1 MINFVAIIK
10 ANKRDKSNHSKK
22 QQTHLLTNFSIYE
35 KTQNHANIGP
45 FWRSIGGGCSDY
57 DDDIKSLNNRVDELT
72 NTVALKADASAVT
85 ALQQRFDAIDF
96 SKFATNDAL
105 AAAIDGLKSTYV
117 TKSDLNSELAKYA
130 SQDDLK
136 NVQDQIDAIIRDYA
150 KKTDVDKVQTA
161 LDAYKQS
168 VDAVLGGLD
177 GKSVAEYVAAQM
189 AILNGRIE
197 TVEGDITIINGQ
209 IETINGNIETVN
221 RRIEA
226 LEGISFVSPEDLA
239 QAVTK
244 LEGAIAACVKS
255 EDLPGILEDYATKT
269 WVEEAIEAY
278 IEAALNDQIA
288 KAIDT
293 KIADAEKTIKEDVL
307 VLVGD
312 QFGSYMSEY
321 LSDTESVKELLGVT
335 SGDVLKQMQ
344 NSDSEF
350 AKAIIKLANDSMGE
364 DINTAKVDI
373 EDIKK
378 QLAAHE
384 ERLNGLDE
392 VVSALKGRIQAIVN
406 VPMDSYGRTVVDNY
420 QINGKYLWGD
430 KVSAVLTYH
439 VAPAVKVAQIVK
451 AYNEKD
457 ANWTF
462 SILDEEL
469 TRAAQTAILGM
480 EEVDGKLAVKVSI
493 PNNDGKKHALALQVD
508 YKTVNETG
516 DELDDATAISD
527 FACIYKKN
535 VNCEIQLGTFA
546 EDGKFTEAPAGAV
559 SHEIEYT
566 SKEPVSVK
574 MDYAVYDTSNK
585 KYMTIEEVNKMI
597 KEAEG
602 SEEDVLSVDYTVEP
616 QFAGEEDP
624 LRKAF
629 VYDEG
634 KLEVTLGEEAN
645 LNIGET
651 LTLKAAVKVNL
662 NGEKLSP
669 ITKDIDVTIIGKNGG
684 DIIVND
690 MTMPWT
696 YEAATGGI
704 DFDAEPYKA
713 VFATDYTAAE
723 GNPTLAEILAGD
735 CTSSEVMN
743 AKDEAVTGAAIE
755 LTGAEGGLQIRNISG
770 ITEFWGSTFTF
781 VNVYQYKNDSHEIVY
796 RVKGKIAFA
805 AKPALPHGKNPEPI
819 VIDITSAAENVVEA
833 VDWAKIMEVEGFDAA
848 NYGGLDNFIAGIQ
861 IKSVKKYLNDEE
873 KELASDA
880 DVRAITIDPVDV
892 ARNRDCVKMEV
903 EYVYVEGEVETP
915 IAEITV
921 AATVKLDGYTIVSN
935 SHYVDNNKVNVQATL
950 VGDYWA
956 WDEANLNNYFTYNR
970 PTGATEEMEFSVTTV
985 EGEAEGKD
993 AATLTA
999 DNKLD
1004 FTNATTRKAN
1014 VHAEVKVGHIV
1025 VAEHDIEVTA
1035 NALFKE
1041 MTVKPANW
1049 TSVIGETHDF
1059 DLRNCVEV
1067 IDAKGNC
1074 YDAENGAVTRIP
1086 EAKVTFVIPENDEYF
1101 EKTDDYTVRFKS
1113 ADNAPLLKPIT
1124 IEVTAVY
1131 ADKFETTEKKITI
1144 TVNPAN

>member
-1 MINFVAIIK
+1 M
-10 ANKRDKSNHSKK
+10 
-22 QQTHLLTNFSIYE
+22 
-35 KTQNHANIGP
+35 
-45 FWRSIGGGCSDY
+45 
-57 DDDIKSLNNRVDELT
+57 
-72 NTVALKADASAVT
+72 
-85 ALQQRFDAIDF
+85 QQRFDAIDF

-197 TVEGDITIINGQ
+197 TVEGNITIINGQ

-226 LEGISFVSPEDLA
+226 LEGISFASTEDLA

-335 SGDVLKQMQ
+335 SSDVLKQMQ
-344 NSDSEF
+344 DSDSEF

-364 DINTAKVDI
+364 DINTAKIDI

-406 VPMDSYGRTVVDNY
+406 VPMNSNGQTVVDNY
-420 QINGKYLWGD
+420 RINGKYLWGD

-457 ANWTF
+457 ANWAF

-469 TRAAQTAILGM
+469 TRAAQTTILGM

-516 DELDDATAISD
+516 DELDDATAISN

-535 VNCEIQLGTFA
+535 VNCEIQLGAFA
-546 EDGKFTEAPAGAV
+546 DDGKFTEANGAV
-559 SHEIEYT
+559 SHELEYT

-574 MDYAVYDTSNK
+574 MDYAVYDRSNE
-585 KYMTIEEVNKMI
+585 KYMTIEEVNEMI

-629 VYDEG
+629 VYDEE

-645 LNIGET
+645 LNIGKT
-651 LTLKAAVKVNL
+651 LTLKAAAAVNL
-662 NGEKLSP
+662 NGEELSP

-696 YEAATGGI
+696 YEAATGSI
-704 DFDAEPYKA
+704 DFDAAPYNA
-713 VFATDYTAAE
+713 VFATDYAAAE
-723 GNPTLAEILAGD
+723 GNPTLAEILAGT

-755 LTGAEGGLQIRNISG
+755 LTGAEGGLRIQNISG

-819 VIDITSAAENVVEA
+819 EMDITSAAENVVEA

-848 NYGGLDNFIAGIQ
+848 NYGGLDNFIAGIKA
-861 IKSVKKYLNDEE
+861 KSVKKYLNDKENEE
-873 KELASDA
+873 LTSAAGVTE
-880 DVRAITIDPVDV
+880 ITIDPADV

-921 AATVKLDGYTIVSN
+921 AATVKLDGYAIVSN
-935 SHYVDNNKVNVQATL
+935 SHYVDNNKVNVQATM
-950 VGDYWA
+950 GGNGYWA
-956 WDEANLNNYFTYNR
+956 WNEANLNNYFTYTR
-970 PTGATEEMEFSVTTV
+970 PEAATEEMLFSVTTA
-985 EGEAEGKD
+985 EGEAEGKV

-1004 FTNATTRKAN
+1004 FTNATTRKAS
-1014 VHAEVKVGHIV
+1014 VQAEVTVGHIV

-1049 TSVIGETHDF
+1049 TYVIGETHDF

-1067 IDAKGNC
+1067 IDVKGNC
-1074 YDAENGAVTRIP
+1074 YNAENGEVTRIP
-1086 EAKVTFVIPENDEYF
+1086 DATVTFAIPENDQYF
-1101 EKTDDYTVRFKS
+1101 EKVNDYTVKFKS
-1113 ADNAPLLKPIT
+1113 ADNAQLLKPIT

>member
-1 MINFVAIIK
+1 MAQ
-10 ANKRDKSNHSKK
+10 H
-22 QQTHLLTNFSIYE
+22 
-35 KTQNHANIGP
+35 
-45 FWRSIGGGCSDY
+45 WGGCSDY

-168 VDAVLGGLD
+168 VDAVLGDLD

-197 TVEGDITIINGQ
+197 TVDGNITIINGQ

-221 RRIEA
+221 RHIEA
-226 LEGISFVSPEDLA
+226 LEGISFESTEDLA

-244 LEGAIAACVKS
+244 LEEAIAAYVKS

-321 LSDTESVKELLGVT
+321 LSDTESVRELLGVT

-344 NSDSEF
+344 DSDSEF

-406 VPMDSYGRTVVDNY
+406 VPMNSSGQTVVDNY
-420 QINGKYLWGD
+420 QINGKNLWGD

-462 SILDEEL
+462 SILDEEM
-469 TRAAQTAILGM
+469 TRAAQTTILGM

-493 PNNDGKKHALALQVD
+493 PNDDKKHALALQVD

-516 DELDDATAISD
+516 DEVDDATAISD
-527 FACIYKKN
+527 FACIVKRN
-535 VNCEIQLGTFA
+535 ANCEIQLGTFA
-546 EDGKFTEAPAGAV
+546 DDGKFTEAPAGAV
-559 SHEIEYT
+559 SHELEYT

-574 MDYAVYDTSNK
+574 MDYAVYDNN
-585 KYMTIEEVNKMI
+585 KYMTIEEVNEMI

-629 VYDEG
+629 VYDEE

-645 LNIGET
+645 LNIGKT
-651 LTLKAAVKVNL
+651 LTLKAAATVNL

-669 ITKDIDVTIIGKNGG
+669 ITKDINVTIIGKNGG

-696 YEAATGGI
+696 YEAATSGI
-704 DFDAEPYKA
+704 DFDAEPYNA

-723 GNPTLAEILAGD
+723 GNPTLAEILAGNR
-735 CTSSEVMN
+735 TSSEVMN
-743 AKDEAVTGAAIE
+743 AKNEAVNGAVIE
-755 LTGAEGGLQIRNISG
+755 LTGAEGGLKIQNISG

-781 VNVYQYKNDSHEIVY
+781 VNVYQYKIDSHEIVY

-819 VIDITSAAENVVEA
+819 VIDITSTTENVVEA
-833 VDWAKIMEVEGFDAA
+833 IDWAKIMEVEGFDAA

-861 IKSVKKYLNDEE
+861 AKSVKKYLNDEE
-873 KELASDA
+873 KEGLASAA
-880 DVRAITIDPVDV
+880 DVSAITIDPADV

-950 VGDYWA
+950 GSDGYWA
-956 WDEANLNNYFTYNR
+956 WDEANLNNYFSYNH
-970 PTGATEEMEFSVTTV
+970 PDTATEEMLFSVTTV
-985 EGEAEGKD
+985 KGEAEGKV

-1014 VHAEVKVGHIV
+1014 VHAEVTVGHIV
-1025 VAEHDIEVTA
+1025 VAEHDIE
-1035 NALFKE
+1035 E
-1041 MTVKPANW
+1041 RPMH
-1049 TSVIGETHDF
+1049 SS
-1059 DLRNCVEV
+1059 R
-1067 IDAKGNC
+1067 
-1074 YDAENGAVTRIP
+1074 R
-1086 EAKVTFVIPENDEYF
+1086 
-1101 EKTDDYTVRFKS
+1101 
-1113 ADNAPLLKPIT
+1113 
-1124 IEVTAVY
+1124 
-1131 ADKFETTEKKITI
+1131 
-1144 TVNPAN
+1144 